1 MNKKVFSSLLT
12 LIMLFSV
19 STTVFAED
27 KTTNTIDPYVP
38 TVTFE
43 HNQNSTLRVPNGIP
57 ITVSPSYTSLAV
69 WVGNIGVDPLDNV
82 TVSGTATDYGT
93 LAAKSGS
100 VPPIVGKTFV
110 WNVPMTKTQME
121 YNVKIRVVDGSG
133 TRNLTGNAR
142 LEYSEAQ
149 LATLGWHK
157 GTFSTRGA
165 SLEYHFSK
173 HKTEVSVTNLYNY
186 LLAAGE
192 CRDDVINNP
201 SNYTN
206 TVSSGPV
213 SAHKYKNKK
222 DQRYIIL
229 TDSGNEILSFGK

>member
-1 MNKKVFSSLLT
+1 MNKKILSSLLT
-12 LIMLFSV
+12 LIMLFSI
-19 STTVFAED
+19 SATVFAED
-27 KTTNTIDPYVP
+27 HTPNTTDPYAP
-38 TVTFE
+38 TVTFDQ
-43 HNQNSTLRVPNGIP
+43 NQNSIQQAPNGIP
-57 ITVSPSYTSLAV
+57 ITVSPSYTNLAV

-100 VPPIVGKTFV
+100 VPPAVGKTFV
-110 WNVPMTKTQME
+110 WNVPMTRTQMV
-121 YNVKIRVVDGSG
+121 YNVNIRVVDGSG

-165 SLEYHFSK
+165 SLEYHFRK
-173 HKTEVSVTNLYNY
+173 HKSEVSVTNLYNY
-186 LLAAGE
+186 LLAAGT

-201 SNYTN
+201 SKYTK
-206 TVSSGPV
+206 TVSSGSVP
-213 SAHKYKNKK
+213 AHKYKNKT
-222 DQRYIIL
+222 DQRFIIM
-229 TDSGNEILSFGK
+229 TDSGNEILSFGR